1 MADIDKALPNEIL
14 DQLEIA
20 NEEEQL
26 VGDVQEEALGNNEV
40 EQVENEDGSVD
51 INFEPEANPTEGGE
65 GHYENLAEFLP
76 DNVLS
81 SLSSDLNSKYMDYT
95 SSRKEWEKTYIQ
107 GLDLLGFKYSQ
118 KTEPFQGA
126 SGVTH
131 PVLAEAVTQFQALAY
146 KELLPADGPVRT
158 QVLGI
163 PTAEKTDQASRVKD
177 FMNYQIMD
185 QMKEYEPEFD
195 SMLFHLPLS
204 GSTFKKVYY
213 DEMEQR
219 AVSKFVPAD
228 DLFVPYTATS
238 LDDAEAIIHRV
249 KISEN
254 ELKKQQV
261 AGFYKDV
268 DLGKPTAGE
277 SEVEKKERELEGTS
291 KSKEEDIYTILE
303 CHVDLDLEGFEDA
316 NPETGEPSGIKIP
329 YIVTLEEGS
338 REILSIKRNYE
349 VGDPFKKKVQ
359 YFVHFKFLPG
369 LGFYGFGLIHM
380 IGGLSRTATSA
391 LRQLLDAGTL
401 SNLPAGFKQRGIRIR
416 DDAQSIQPGEFRDV
430 DAPGGNL
437 RDSFMM
443 LPFKEPSQTL
453 LALMGTVVQAGQRF
467 ASIADMQVGDGN
479 QQAAVGTTVALLER
493 GSRTMSAIHK
503 RIYSA
508 LKNEFRLMA
517 RVFKLYLPQ
526 EYPYDVVGGQRMI
539 KQQDFDDR
547 VDILPVA
554 DPNIFSQTQRI
565 SLAQTELQLAQSNP
579 QMHNL
584 YNAYRS
590 MYEALGVKNIDSILM
605 KPEQPQPK
613 DPALEHIDAL
623 GSKPFQAFPG
633 QNHRSHITAHLNFMS
648 TNLARN
654 NPVVMASLEKNIFE
668 HISLMAQEQVELEFQ
683 KEMEQMQ
690 QMQQQMQQMQQ
701 NPQMA
706 QQAQQNPQMM
716 QQMQMQN
723 QQMQMQMQEMNQKI
737 ESRKAEL
744 VAEMMEEFM
753 QEEQKITSQF
763 DSDPIAKL
771 RSRELDIRA
780 QENSRKEKE
789 ANERMDLDKMKAM
802 MNQQN
807 QENKLEQNE
816 ELANL
821 RADTSIEKTILG
833 KTLPNSDSMVPNIS
847 IMRKG

>member
-1 MADIDKALPNEIL
+1 MADIDKALPNEPRKTVSIPG
-14 DQLEIA
+14 
-20 NEEEQL
+20 EEEIKEQ
-26 VGDVQEEALGNNEV
+26 VVEEVQQVEQSPGDVETIQ
-40 EQVENEDGSVD
+40 NEDGSVD
-51 INFEPEANPTEGGE
+51 INFDPNAASPEGGDE
-65 GHYENLAEFLP
+65 HYANLAEFLP
-76 DNVLS
+76 DDVLQK
-81 SLSSDLNSKYMDYT
+81 LSSDLNQKYMDY
-95 SSRKEWEKTYIQ
+95 SMSRKDWEKTYTQ
-107 GLDLLGFKYSQ
+107 GLDLLGFKYDNR
-118 KTEPFQGA
+118 TEPFQGA
-126 SGVTH
+126 SGATH

-158 QVLGI
+158 QILGI
-163 PTAEKTDQASRVKD
+163 QTPDKVQQATRVKD

-213 DEMEQR
+213 DEVEGR

-228 DLFVPYTATS
+228 DLIVPYTATS
-238 LDDAEAIIHRV
+238 LDDAEAVIHRIKV
-249 KISEN
+249 SEN
-254 ELKKQQV
+254 DLRKQQV
-261 AGFYKDV
+261 AGFYRDIE
-268 DLGKPTAGE
+268 LGKPQDKE
-277 SEVEKKERELEGTS
+277 SDVEKKERELEGVT
-291 KSKEEDIYTILE
+291 KSRNEDVYTLLE
-303 CHVDLDLEGFEDA
+303 CHINLDLEGFEDVDQ
-316 NPETGEPSGIKIP
+316 TGSPSGIKLP

-338 REILSIKRNYE
+338 RQILSIKRNYE
-349 VGDPFKKKVQ
+349 VGDQKKNKIQ

-380 IGGLSRTATSA
+380 IGGLSRTATAA

-401 SNLPAGFKQRGIRIR
+401 SNLPAGFKMRGIRIR

-453 LALMGTVVQAGQRF
+453 LALMGVVVQAGQRF
-467 ASIADMQVGDGN
+467 ASIADLQVGDGN

-508 LKNEFRLMA
+508 LKNEFQLMA

-539 KQQDFDDR
+539 KQSDFDDR

-565 SLAQTELQLAQSNP
+565 SLAQTELQLATSNP

-584 YNAYRS
+584 YQAYRN
-590 MYEALGVKNIDSILM
+590 MYEALGVKNIDSVLV
-605 KPEQPQPK
+605 KPMQPMPK

-623 GSKPFQAFPG
+623 AGRPFQAFPG
-633 QNHRSHITAHLNFMS
+633 QDHRSHITSHLSFMS
-648 TNLARN
+648 TNMARN
-654 NPVVMASLEKNIFE
+654 NPMVMASLEKNIFE
-668 HISLMAQEQVELEFQ
+668 HISLMAQEQIELEFRDELQ
-683 KEMEQMQ
+683 QLQ
-690 QMQQQMQQMQQ
+690 QMQMLMKQ

-706 QQAQQNPQMM
+706 QQM
-716 QQMQMQN
+716 QQQSMRTS
-723 QQMQMQMQEMNQKI
+723 QQI
-737 ESRKAEL
+737 EARKAQL
-744 VAEMMEEFM
+744 IAEMMEEFVK
-753 QEEQKITSQF
+753 EEKSITSQF
-763 DSDPIAKL
+763 DNDPIAKL
-771 RSRELDIRA
+771 RSRELDLRA
-780 QENSRKEKE
+780 MENDRKEREGKQ
-789 ANERMDLDKMKAM
+789 RMDLDKMRAM

-807 QENKLEQNE
+807 QEEKLEQNE
-816 ELANL
+816 ELAKL
-821 RADTSIEKTILG
+821 RANTSIEKTILG
-833 KTLPNSDSMVPNIS
+833 KTLPNADQMMPNIQILRS
-847 IMRKG
+847 GDE